1 MKNSRIVFLLITAAS
16 MTVLCVAQSTKPLS
30 SPAKTAK
37 DPLVNATKP
46 ITPKSA
52 MPDHRKSPGAL
63 PAASGK
69 NTSAEL
75 THLENQKISTKN
87 VSNGPGK
94 GAPGT
99 KLAETSEPGGPAIN
113 YKYQKPVGGKQAT
126 MPDANARSSSNRV
139 KKN

>member
-1 MKNSRIVFLLITAAS
+1 MKKSRVVSLLMNAVTMTA
-16 MTVLCVAQSTKPLS
+16 LCVAQSAEPPS

-37 DPLVNATKP
+37 DPLANATKP

-52 MPDHRKSPGAL
+52 MPAHRKSPGAL

-69 NTSAEL
+69 NTTAEL

-87 VSNGPGK
+87 VSNGSGK
-94 GAPGT
+94 SAAGT
-99 KLAETSEPGGPAIN
+99 KLAETSQPSGPAID

-126 MPDANARSSSNRV
+126 MPNVNARNSSNRV